1 MTLQSSKNNNLAPHG
16 SRCAGF
22 SFAAGV
28 FRGLFAACPICHFNA
43 PVRRFNSGRHPLYCR
58 CSACAVRLVCT
69 PMWWRYPLPRG
80 LLLALPSCRRPCVP
94 VALSLAAP

>member
-28 FRGLFAACPICHFNA
+28 FRRLFCYMPH
-43 PVRRFNSGRHPLYCR
+43 
-58 CSACAVRLVCT
+58 
-69 PMWWRYPLPRG
+69 LPF
-80 LLLALPSCRRPCVP
+80 
-94 VALSLAAP
+94 